1 MLPGSLGA
9 GGRKSS
15 SRMELRRECP
25 SRMEGQRGVLQQ
37 DGGVE
42 GSAPTGWPGV
52 LQQDGGGGVLL

>member
-15 SRMELRRECP
+15 SRMELRMECP

-37 DGGVE
+37 DGGV
-42 GSAPTGWPGV
+42 GV
-52 LQQDGGGGVLL
+52 LQQDGGGGMLL